1 MKKGF
6 IIVRYFIK
14 SSERKAFYYSTNA
27 AQNSHFWSFL
37 DRNAKIF
44 ASLEQAREAESFA
57 YNEEYM
63 TSVFEFSDALRMP
76 EDKTMQL
83 YSDLVEK
90 AQQLGLKN
98 CY

>member
-44 ASLEQAREAESFA
+44 ASLEQAREAEGFA
-57 YNEEYM
+57 YDEEYM
-63 TSVFEFSDALRMP
+63 TSVFEFSEALRIP
-76 EDKTMQL
+76 EDKAMQL
-83 YSDLVEK
+83 YSDLLEK
-90 AQQLGLKN
+90 AKELGLKN
-98 CY
+98 YY